1 MPPSKIET
9 IGVFFTIR
17 IQKMISFH
25 KNQWYMFV
33 YRNLTGIG
41 SFIRED
47 GDFVYM
53 LVRMNTAE
61 YILPVH
67 KIHTFHEISRI
78 TPECFASIRKI
89 PILCLPTK
97 HSMTNSFRKCVFRP
111 FHLSIVNESRFLESI
126 SLCGINLTHILLRL
140 HLTRVPRC
148 LVHGT
153 YCL

>member
-1 MPPSKIET
+1 
-9 IGVFFTIR
+9 
-17 IQKMISFH
+17 MISFH

-33 YRNLTGIG
+33 YRNFTGIG

-89 PILCLPTK
+89 PSLQMMAYSNLMPADQALYDQFVSEMRFPPIPPV
-97 HSMTNSFRKCVFRP
+97 HRK
-111 FHLSIVNESRFLESI
+111 
-126 SLCGINLTHILLRL
+126 
-140 HLTRVPRC
+140 
-148 LVHGT
+148 
-153 YCL
+153 